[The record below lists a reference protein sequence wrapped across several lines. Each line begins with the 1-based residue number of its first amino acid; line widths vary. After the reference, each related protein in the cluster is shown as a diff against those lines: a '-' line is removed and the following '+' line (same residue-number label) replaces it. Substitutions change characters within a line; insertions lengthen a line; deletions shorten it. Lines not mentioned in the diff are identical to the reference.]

1 MIRRLA
7 GYLPLAAL
15 AGLVIFAVS
24 VLVTTKP
31 TQAQT
36 QPDRICRAAMIID
49 RSGSV
54 GGPNMQTIR
63 TQIRRLFEPISG
75 IYDAKVELA
84 FWSFSHEIRP
94 IFGSFGDYNT
104 PSHSYISSVGPMS
117 ASFNSAL
124 NALFPAGNTN
134 YQQAFAYDGAT
145 RNPALNDVIERTN
158 ILVFM
163 TDGQPNSVNGGMFGT
178 AAEAGR
184 VAAQNHQDA
193 GRFVLGGSIGANA
206 AQVRVINYVVSN
218 DENNYNNTF
227 TVSTNYDDLA
237 RKLKQEITDK
247 CDELFPPDPCPY
259 NPALQRD
266 DPNCVPP
273 PVPAYN
279 LIPLVTSDNPGGVIS
294 SDEST
299 RFDYRV
305 TNESIN
311 VTSGDTGWSI
321 KQVVV
326 DKDQDACRIGFRPN
340 CTSPLPPADPY
351 RDEYSCAALLS
362 LVGGGPRSTCQEV
375 ATGTRQFAPG
385 QTFLSDA
392 EVGSA
397 RQLAVEDKWP
407 VGTKVCY
414 VLSLNKPSEKATP
427 TNRHS
432 PGVCVVIGKR
442 PSVQV
447 WGGDLSVGSVIPG
460 DPEGPNALAAKIQ
473 TGLTVKA
480 PPVDGVYGSWVEYGV
495 FAPGTVTGVGSAS
508 GLKNGFHPATS
519 GAAQAAWSKLTFAN
533 TGGQY
538 GSFSDARV
546 MPNVAGGLLGAS
558 QAPTEITTPTVSF
571 DGGGIA
577 SGVYEKPAGDLVI
590 TGSVIERGRSLIVH
604 VPNGTVT
611 VDGNISYTN
620 DPLGS
625 LDEIPRLVI
634 IARNIDI
641 KAGVTNVDAWLI
653 ARNSPSGSG
662 GGVINTCS
670 DGPAA
675 LTINDCN
682 QQLRINGP
690 VIARDLLLRRTAGAG
705 NGSDENSD
713 QPGEIINLRADAY
726 LSALA
731 RRTDIAVPTTTYS
744 VELPPRF

>member
-1 MIRRLA
+1 M
-7 GYLPLAAL
+7 GFF
-15 AGLVIFAVS
+15 VFAIG
-24 VLVTTKP
+24 VLIISKP
-31 TQAQT
+31 AHAQA

-54 GGPNMQTIR
+54 DQQNPNNMQTIR
-63 TQIRRLFEPISG
+63 TQIRRLFEPVSG
-75 IYDAKVELA
+75 IYDPNVELG
-84 FWSFSHEIRP
+84 FWSFSHQLT
-94 IFGSFGDYNT
+94 FSFPGFPTTNYNS
-104 PSHSYISSVGPMS
+104 PFHGYISSIGPMNS
-117 ASFNSAL
+117 SFNSAL
-124 NALFPAGNTN
+124 NSLVSTGGTN
-134 YQQAFAYDGAT
+134 YQQGFGYDGTT
-145 RNPALNDVIERTN
+145 RNTELSAIIERAN

-163 TDGQPNSVNGGMFGT
+163 TDGQPNEVNQAGVT
-178 AAEAGR
+178 PLQAGR
-184 VAAQNHQDA
+184 NAAQQHLNE
-193 GRFVLGGSIGANA
+193 GRSILGGSIGADAN
-206 AQVRVINYVVSN
+206 QIRVINYVISN
-218 DENNYNNTF
+218 DYNNYNNTF
-227 TVSTNYDDLA
+227 TISTNYNDLS
-237 RKLKQEITDK
+237 RKLKQEISDK

-259 NPALQRD
+259 NPALRKD
-266 DPNCVPP
+266 DPNCIPP
-273 PVPAYN
+273 PVPSYN

-299 RFDYRV
+299 RFDYRI
-305 TNESIN
+305 TNESTN
-311 VTSGDTGWSI
+311 VTSGDTAWSI

-340 CTSPLPPADPY
+340 CTNPLPPADPY
-351 RDEYSCAALLS
+351 RDEYSCAALVG

-385 QTFLSDA
+385 QTFLTDA
-392 EVGSA
+392 EVGAA
-397 RQLAVEDKWP
+397 RNLVVDDKWP

-414 VLSLNKPSEKATP
+414 ILSLNKPSEKAAP

-442 PSVQV
+442 PSAQV
-447 WGGDLSVGSVIPG
+447 WGGDLHVGGAIPG

-495 FAPGTVTGVGSAS
+495 FAPGTVVGVGSAS
-508 GLKNGFHPATS
+508 GLKNGFHPATA
-519 GAAQAAWSKLTFAN
+519 GATQAAWSKLTFAN
-533 TGGQY
+533 TSGGY
-538 GSFSDARV
+538 GSFADARV
-546 MPNVAGGLLGAS
+546 MPNVAEGLLSAS
-558 QAPTEITTPTVSF
+558 RTVSEITTPTASF
-571 DGGGIA
+571 NGGGIV
-577 SGVYEKPAGDLVI
+577 SGVYEKPTGDLTL
-590 TGSVIERGRSLIVH
+590 TGSVIERGKSVIVH

-611 VDGNISYTN
+611 IDGNIAYTGDSLTSLN
-620 DPLGS
+620 D
-625 LDEIPRLVI
+625 IPRLVI

-641 KAGVTNVDAWLI
+641 KASVTNIDAWLI

-662 GGVINTCS
+662 GGSINTCS
-670 DGPAA
+670 DGPVA

-690 VIARDLLLRRTAGAG
+690 VIARDLHLRRTAGAG